1 MGEFGELLAFG
12 WIGSA
17 IYSALLGQT
26 KNRNGCLWFL
36 VGLALGP
43 IGLLI
48 SAVMPK
54 KAPEEDEVEEVI
66 EADVSERGSPR
77 PQEND

>member
-54 KAPEEDEVEEVI
+54 KPPEEDEVEQAVEVDAA
-66 EADVSERGSPR
+66 ERVSP
-77 PQEND
+77 PPENA

>member
-12 WIGSA
+12 WIRSA

-36 VGLALGP
+36 VGGLLGP
-43 IGLLI
+43 VGLLI
-48 SAVMPK
+48 SALMSK
-54 KAPEEDEVEEVI
+54 KPPEEDEVEQAVEVDAA
-66 EADVSERGSPR
+66 ERVSP
-77 PQEND
+77 PPEND